1 MKKILYIT
9 TVSRTINAF
18 LVPHIHALLDKGIQV
33 DCACCIDK
41 EIDSTLIN
49 RGVKVYNIPFSR
61 NPLGM
66 NNYHAFK
73 KLKSIQK
80 ENKYDFVHIHTP
92 IAGLYGRLLKLKFPK
107 LKTIYTAH
115 GFHFHKSGSKLGWII
130 YYPIE
135 RIMSSFTDVLITI
148 NEEDYERAKTF
159 HANNVYK
166 INGVGIDFNEYNS
179 DHYQAIQLREKYN
192 LNEDD
197 FVIAMIAEINANKNH
212 RQMIDAIKELHQ
224 RNIPVKVL
232 CAGEGVLFKE
242 IKEELKNNHLDT
254 SIQLL
259 GFCQNVKELI
269 AISNMGLLLSYR
281 EGLPRRIME
290 LMCFKKPVIGTN
302 IRGSRDL
309 ILHEKSGYLVSVG
322 DSKQT
327 AVYIEQLYNNPQ
339 LVHQMGE
346 VALETMKTFSIE
358 TVLKQLEEILSEGG
372 LYES

>member
-1 MKKILYIT
+1 MGFIFI
-9 TVSRTINAF
+9 
-18 LVPHIHALLDKGIQV
+18 
-33 DCACCIDK
+33 
-41 EIDSTLIN
+41 
-49 RGVKVYNIPFSR
+49 KVEANS
-61 NPLGM
+61 
-66 NNYHAFK
+66 
-73 KLKSIQK
+73 
-80 ENKYDFVHIHTP
+80 V
-92 IAGLYGRLLKLKFPK
+92 
-107 LKTIYTAH
+107 
-115 GFHFHKSGSKLGWII
+115 WII

-135 RIMSSFTDVLITI
+135 RIMSNFTDILITI

-166 INGVGIDFNEYNS
+166 INGVGIDLNEYNS

-212 RQMIDAIKELHQ
+212 RQMIDAVKELHQ

-281 EGLPRRIME
+281 EGLPRSIME

-302 IRGSRDL
+302 IRGNRRSNL
-309 ILHEKSGYLVSVG
+309 
-322 DSKQT
+322 
-327 AVYIEQLYNNPQ
+327 A
-339 LVHQMGE
+339 
-346 VALETMKTFSIE
+346 
-358 TVLKQLEEILSEGG
+358 
-372 LYES
+372 